1 MKKSLT
7 AIGASLIL
15 MTASLAAAP
24 HPIYPYMT
32 VIAGPYS
39 TRIGTGGIGIY
50 LAPRGAT
57 ISKSILQRGAMPVS
71 ATQVFVANFRPGT
84 FFTNFPSE
92 HVVVILW
99 GAPITLPGGQLD
111 GRGVALGPVPGCNG
125 IAIEQFRTGS
135 IIPESCSNVN
145 FEPSTTYE
153 LIVHASAGWVYYRL
167 ADAVTGV
174 IIAEKALPVPD
185 QNPYPGRRDLMM
197 GHSADDRYEG
207 VSGSFEF
214 FDVYD
219 GYY

>member
-1 MKKSLT
+1 MKKSLS
-7 AIGASLIL
+7 AIGAALIL
-15 MTASLAAAP
+15 MTASLPAAA
-24 HPIYPYMT
+24 HPGYPDMID
-32 VIAGPYS
+32 IAGPYS
-39 TRIGTGGIGIY
+39 VRIGTGGIGIY
-50 LAPRGAT
+50 HAPRGV
-57 ISKSILQRGAMPVS
+57 SKSIERGAMPPS

-125 IAIEQFRTGS
+125 IAMEQFRTGS

-153 LIVHASAGWVYYRL
+153 LIMHASAGWVYYRL
-167 ADAVTGV
+167 ANAVTGV
-174 IIAEKALPVPD
+174 IIAEKALPVPN

-214 FDVYD
+214 FNVYD